1 MKNRFI
7 QLVLLFVNLKLKK
20 MDKTSSKF
28 SLGYL
33 LLVLSTLFFL
43 VFCVLYFSNQEA
55 YNGLFLIVGFIILA
69 IAVRWFPLFKGF
81 SYSLLIF
88 AAVSISMY
96 YPQYFLGIG
105 DFQFSLLIVPLLQ
118 IIMFGM
124 GSQMSLNDFVGV
136 IKMPKGVIAGV
147 ICQFTI
153 MPIMG
158 VTVATAFDFP
168 PEIAAGLVL
177 VGSSPSGMASN
188 VMSFL
193 AKANLALSVT
203 LTAFAT
209 LLSPIMTPLLMQTFA
224 GEMVEIDF
232 WDMMLSIFNMVILP
246 ICAGLIFNLFMN
258 GKKSF
263 KTILIQMTAYIFII
277 LLKNWLGYATTEM
290 ALNQFGSNF
299 IHDLIIF
306 GLLPILVAYAF
317 KYFANGRK
325 DILEKILSFISML
338 GIGIIITV
346 ITAAGRDSL
355 IEVGFLLILACLVQ
369 NMFGYTLGYYI
380 AKLLR
385 LKEKDCRTIA
395 LEVGMQNGGLASG
408 LAMQM
413 GKIATVGLAPAVFG
427 PMMNITGSSLAT
439 WWRSKSPE

>member
-1 MKNRFI
+1 ME
-7 QLVLLFVNLKLKK
+7 
-20 MDKTSSKF
+20 KTIFKYKI
-28 SLGYL
+28 GYL
-33 LLVLSTLFFL
+33 FLILSTLSFF
-43 VFCVLYFSNQEA
+43 VFSVLYFLNLKTFT
-55 YNGLFLIVGFIILA
+55 GLFLIFGFVILA
-69 IAVRWFPLFKGF
+69 LAVRWFPLFKGF

-88 AAVSISMY
+88 AAVGVSMY

-105 DFQFSLLIVPLLQ
+105 NFEFSLLIVPLLQ

-158 VTVATAFDFP
+158 ITVATVFNFP

-209 LLSPIMTPLLMQTFA
+209 LLSPLMTPLLMQIFA
-224 GEMVEIDF
+224 GEMVEINF
-232 WDMMLSIFNMVILP
+232 WDMMLGIFNMVILP
-246 ICAGLIFNLFMN
+246 ICAGLIFNLFLN
-258 GKKSF
+258 GNKSR
-263 KTILIQMTAYIFII
+263 KTIFIQMMAYLAVII
-277 LLKNWLGYATTEM
+277 LKNLLGYSTTEIT
-290 ALNQFGSNF
+290 LNQFASTLAK
-299 IHDLIIF
+299 DLLIF
-306 GLLPILVAYAF
+306 SLLPIFAAYIF
-317 KYFANGRK
+317 KYFAKGRK
-325 DILEKILSFISML
+325 GLLEKLLSFISML

-355 IEVGFLLILACLVQ
+355 LEVGFLLILACLVQ
-369 NMFGYTLGYYI
+369 NLFGYSLGYYI
-380 AKLLR
+380 AKLIG

-427 PMMNITGSSLAT
+427 PMMNITGSSLAI
-439 WWRSKSPE
+439 WWRSKTPK